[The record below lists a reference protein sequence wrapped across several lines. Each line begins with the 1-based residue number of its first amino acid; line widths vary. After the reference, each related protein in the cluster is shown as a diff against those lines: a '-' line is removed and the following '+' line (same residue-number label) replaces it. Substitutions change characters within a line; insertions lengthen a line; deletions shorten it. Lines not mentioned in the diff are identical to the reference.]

1 MLFILFSKK
10 RKINYLMVPIC
21 FEAIRH
27 VHCRGMCIEFTGLR
41 VPAHLCSAP
50 FIEDLH
56 LLIINGGYV
65 LRAKVGNAVSRSSTL
80 RSESGKRT
88 YSITAKRMI
97 SRLVLKDLNGECFG
111 IRRGYETTLH
121 GSSSFCLTVPHEALV
136 STNIRKAHL

>member
-27 VHCRGMCIEFTGLR
+27 VHCRVMCIECTCFR

-65 LRAKVGNAVSRSSTL
+65 LRAKVGNAVSRSSMS

-88 YSITAKRMI
+88 YSITAKRVI
-97 SRLVLKDLNGECFG
+97 SGLVLKHLNRRCFV
-111 IRRGYETTLH
+111 IRRGYKTAPPT
-121 GSSSFCLTVPHEALV
+121 SIQFNLTVQ
-136 STNIRKAHL
+136 I